1 MRETRCVFACAL
13 LLACASTLGCSASSS
28 TQTPDATTFATAPIA
43 AVTSASGAHTVTV
56 FPATT
61 GIVQGIDSIEFVVTD
76 AASGS
81 PVDGLTLG
89 IVPWM
94 PAMGHGSS
102 VVPSVRPMG
111 DGAYVATN
119 VVLFMPGT
127 WELRTS
133 LATDDSAVVTLDVP

>member
-1 MRETRCVFACAL
+1 MRETTFVLACAL
-13 LLACASTLGCSASSS
+13 LVGCSASS
-28 TQTPDATTFATAPIA
+28 TPAPGATTFATTPIG
-43 AVTSASGAHTVTV
+43 AVTSTSGARTVTV
-56 FPATT
+56 FPATS
-61 GIVQGIDSIEFVVTD
+61 GVVQGIDTVEFVVTD
-76 AASGS
+76 ATTGA

-102 VVPSVRPMG
+102 VVPSVEPAG

-133 LATDDSAVVTLDVP
+133 LGTADSAVVTLDVP